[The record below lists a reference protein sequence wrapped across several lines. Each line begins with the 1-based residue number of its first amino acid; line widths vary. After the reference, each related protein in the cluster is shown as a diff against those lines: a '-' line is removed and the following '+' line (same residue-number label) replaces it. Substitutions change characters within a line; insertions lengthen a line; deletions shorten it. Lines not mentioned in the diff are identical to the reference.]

1 MLYAFHKPF
10 GVLSQFTA
18 PTAPI
23 PTASGASGGFDT
35 TAVTAT
41 IAVPFTGT
49 TLADFIDIPKIYP
62 AGRLDQN
69 SEGLLLLTD
78 DGRLQQR
85 ISDPRAGT
93 IKVYQVQ
100 LEGVP
105 AHDWDQ
111 QIVSGIRLKDGTA
124 RALWAKPLGTAP
136 RHGPHPG
143 NLPAHRQANSVWF
156 EIALRSGRNRIVR
169 RLCAALGHPV
179 LRLVRTQIGSK
190 ELGELKPGSLRAETE
205 EFRSRAGRS

>member
-18 PTAPI
+18 PTA
-23 PTASGASGGFDT
+23 SGAISRASSERFSSG
-35 TAVTAT
+35 TAAT
-41 IAVPFTGT
+41 RATPFAGT
-49 TLADFIDIPKIYP
+49 TLADFIDIPEIYP

-85 ISDPRAGT
+85 ISDPRAGS

-100 LEGVP
+100 LEGMP
-105 AHDWDQ
+105 AHGWDQ
-111 QIVSGIRLKDGTA
+111 QVVAGIRLKDGAA
-124 RALWAKPLGTAP
+124 RALWATPLGSAP

-179 LRLVRTQIGSK
+179 LRLVRIRIGSIDLD
-190 ELGELKPGSLRAETE
+190 ELTPGSLRVET
-205 EFRSRAGRS
+205 GVYLPC

>member
-10 GVLSQFTA
+10 GVLSQFTT
-18 PTAPI
+18 PTVPGLSGICRPGTAATQAIPI
-23 PTASGASGGFDT
+23 G
-35 TAVTAT
+35 
-41 IAVPFTGT
+41 GT
-49 TLADFIDIPKIYP
+49 TLADFIDIPEIYP

-85 ISDPRAGT
+85 ISDPRAGS

-100 LEGVP
+100 LEGMP
-105 AHDWDQ
+105 THDWDQ
-111 QIVSGIRLKDGTA
+111 QIVSGTRLKDGA
-124 RALWAKPLGTAP
+124 AHALWATPLGAAP

-179 LRLVRTQIGSK
+179 LRLVRTRIGSID
-190 ELGELKPGSLRAETE
+190 LGELTPGSLRAETGG
-205 EFRSRAGRS
+205 FLAR